1 MIRKAHKGFT
11 LIEMIVVILAV
22 GIIGSLTA
30 TMLFQGADIFVEE
43 TNRQGFVSANRSV
56 FWKVMREIHGQ
67 NSPTDFTLSDQNSL
81 YLKNGNGVLKEYQT
95 AAPKTFNF
103 KLGVGNYHSMS
114 NSFHYSLSSGFQF
127 YNSSFALIT
136 ASNGGLSQSE
146 AKTVHLSKLALTFV
160 DDKDTLALS
169 SYIYPEN
176 FRFGTK
182 MSFHD

>member
-1 MIRKAHKGFT
+1 MFKKVQKGFT
-11 LIEMIVVILAV
+11 LIEMIVVILAI

-30 TMLFQGADIFVEE
+30 TMLFQGAEIFVEE
-43 TNRQGFVSANRSV
+43 TNRQGFVSTNRSA
-56 FWKVMREIHGQ
+56 FWKVMRETHGQ

-81 YLKNGNGVLKEYQT
+81 YLKNANGVLKEYQT
-95 AAPKTFNF
+95 VAPNTFNF
-103 KLGVGNYHSMS
+103 KLGTGNYQSMS
-114 NSFHYSLSSGFQF
+114 NSFNYNLSSGFQF
-127 YNSSFALIT
+127 YDSNFSLIT
-136 ASNGGLSQSE
+136 VSSGGLSQTE
-146 AKTVHLSKLALTFV
+146 AKTVHLAKIAFTFI